1 MSPLKIPSEYVYYIQ
16 ARKKHHKLFI
26 MMSKTLA
33 LPGLYDEVV
42 EVKDS
47 PPWPVSLVSQLLRD
61 RPKPV
66 TVNIRARIPPPKAP
80 GNPYFMIVYISLLL
94 VSLETRYFNGLAVE
108 VLETVLLLKD
118 TPSFTAILFDHLR
131 PLLPTIDLTNRDLW
145 SLSYA
150 LSFSSKK
157 IVTVLNTDKYTTPSS
172 MLASGHFGNNQVGQ
186 LKVLVVLTSTDVVN
200 KQEPV
205 TPLRPDEYSTLVKEE
220 KKRKRIKQEEYVKQ
234 GVHIKVKPEEPVLT
248 AFRQS
253 LTDDEL
259 KDIIKEIIIHED
271 MADPCEVEDPLRD
284 LLFDDIPSDKGS
296 GGMAGERDEVNRGDN
311 EEILVPEF
319 K

>member
-80 GNPYFMIVYISLLL
+80 GNPYFMIDTKTSTRKPIRQRTGYY
-94 VSLETRYFNGLAVE
+94 LETRYFNGLAVE

-118 TPSFTAILFDHLR
+118 TVIK
-131 PLLPTIDLTNRDLW
+131 DLW

-319 K
+319 SINSD